1 MMMMMTVA
9 VCRHPVIL
17 VCGVSVG
24 WCKVVTSLTDTE
36 HESLP
41 RVIPDLSRS
50 LMSSFN
56 AGISSSFDSQDKYSR
71 TALTS

>member
-1 MMMMMTVA
+1 MMMMMAVA
-9 VCRHPVIL
+9 VYRHPVRL

-41 RVIPDLSRS
+41 RVIPDLVQ
-50 LMSSFN
+50 
-56 AGISSSFDSQDKYSR
+56 ISYE
-71 TALTS
+71 LI

>member
-1 MMMMMTVA
+1 MRFEVEGVVMMMMAVA
-9 VCRHPVIL
+9 VCRHPVRL

-41 RVIPDLSRS
+41 RVIPDLVQ
-50 LMSSFN
+50 
-56 AGISSSFDSQDKYSR
+56 ISYE
-71 TALTS
+71 LI